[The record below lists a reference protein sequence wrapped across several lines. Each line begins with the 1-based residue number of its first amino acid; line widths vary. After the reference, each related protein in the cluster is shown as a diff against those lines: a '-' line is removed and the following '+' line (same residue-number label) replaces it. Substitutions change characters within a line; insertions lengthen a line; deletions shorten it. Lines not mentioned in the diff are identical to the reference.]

1 MTTPIDD
8 RSGIDSQGSQRIST
22 SMTQERAQIFGAYLL
37 KPEQVNDLWEA
48 ENPNEAAQRLILAHV
63 ENVSEQT
70 GEDWRS
76 WDENEDRFEPNELKW
91 IADFAVRNLVF
102 IKTDL

>member
-1 MTTPIDD
+1 M
-8 RSGIDSQGSQRIST
+8 
-22 SMTQERAQIFGAYLL
+22 
-37 KPEQVNDLWEA
+37 
-48 ENPNEAAQRLILAHV
+48 AHV
-63 ENVSEQT
+63 EDVSEQT

-102 IKTDL
+102 IKSDLQITDLDAISHMMQVLWMTLDLLNKNASMDLNQAS